1 VVSIRNTAL
10 ADGPAPLVGTV
21 ELKPPLILPVTFAVP
36 YDPAA
41 VRPNPM
47 FYSIS
52 ARVYTIVDGSE
63 KLYYIND
70 TRHHVFRDADDTKRD
85 VAVKKLR

>member
-10 ADGPAPLVGTV
+10 ADGPSPLIGTV
-21 ELKPPLILPVTFAVP
+21 ELKPPFELPVTFAVP

-41 VRPNPM
+41 VQPNPM

-52 ARVYTIVDGSE
+52 ARVYTVVGDSE

-70 TRHHVFRDADDTKRD
+70 TAHHVFATADDTKRD